1 MNKAEIIRQETKA
14 DGLFRP
20 RYLGERDAW
29 ICERYRK
36 AENKEYGSH
45 ATPAIVVETWGA
57 RLDGPKGQRFSP
69 LFIFNE
75 ADAQKQCDMLNGG
88 RQ

>member
-29 ICERYRK
+29 ICERYR
-36 AENKEYGSH
+36 AEGPKLM
-45 ATPAIVVETWGA
+45 VETWGA